1 LITFTAQRGFWDEAR
16 NDSVYLDQVIKSPQ
30 PAGGTECFGFNSPRY
45 VEVCDD
51 WLVIFQDVCGGILP
65 QDTGEWNIQ

>member
-1 LITFTAQRGFWDEAR
+1 MAPLKFSIYIYMPFLFDHIYRVAVFGMRHS
-16 NDSVYLDQVIKSPQ
+16 DSVYLDQVIH
-30 PAGGTECFGFNSPRY
+30 SPRY